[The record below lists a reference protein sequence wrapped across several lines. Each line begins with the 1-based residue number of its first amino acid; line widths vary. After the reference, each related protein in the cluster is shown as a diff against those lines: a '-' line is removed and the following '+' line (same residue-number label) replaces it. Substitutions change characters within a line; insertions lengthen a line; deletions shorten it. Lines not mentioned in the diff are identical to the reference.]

1 MKFDI
6 KEEDMIIKPYKT
18 DGPIYVREQKG
29 YFQKIRRVM
38 GWILMLSFILIPFIQ
53 YNGQQAVLLDVAQQQ
68 FRIFGVTYWPQ
79 DFMILAC
86 LFMGAA
92 FALFFITVW
101 LGRVWCGYMC
111 PQTIWTLAFIWVEH
125 KIEGTRNQRIKLDK
139 FPWSVSKVSKKFA
152 KHSIWL
158 ILSLFTATTFMSYFI
173 PATDLYSEMLSLE
186 WSGITSGWVFLF
198 AICTYGNAGWL
209 REKMC
214 IYMCPYSRFQAVMFD
229 KDTLI
234 VAYDTARGENRGRR
248 KRKDDPRK
256 LGLGDCVDCNL
267 CVEVC
272 PAGIDIRNGMQYEC
286 INCGLCID
294 ACDDTMDKF
303 GYEKGLIKYTSE
315 HALSGKSVNK
325 FRLKLVGYGVFT
337 VLLFVLMGLWVF
349 NRVPLETSILRDR
362 NALYRV
368 NYEGLVENTYT
379 LRIINKTQ
387 KPLHFNITLDGVL
400 GGILDVSKDIK
411 IGPGL
416 MHRVPVT
423 ITADGY
429 DIKKK
434 ITDVNFTIQSVEN
447 PDIKLV
453 KTSRFYKN

>member
-53 YNGQQAVLLDVAQQQ
+53 YNGQQAVLLDVGQQQ

-139 FPWSVSKVSKKFA
+139 SSWSANKVGKKFA

-158 ILSLFTATTFMSYFI
+158 ILSVLTATTFMSYFI
-173 PATDLYSEMLSLE
+173 PAAELYGDMFTFE

-248 KRKDDPRK
+248 KRKEDPKK

-303 GYEKGLIKYTSE
+303 GYAKGLIKYTSE
-315 HALSGKSVNK
+315 HALAGKSVSK

-337 VLLFVLMGLWVF
+337 VLLFVLMGLWAF

-387 KPLHFNITLDGVL
+387 KTLHFNITSDGVL
-400 GGILDVSKDIK
+400 GGILDVSKNIK
-411 IGPGL
+411 IGPGV

-423 ITADGY
+423 IIADGY
-429 DIKKK
+429 DLKKK
-434 ITDVNFTIQSVEN
+434 ITDVNFTIQAVED
-447 PDIKLV
+447 PEVKLV